1 MLTDGQ
7 WAVPEPLFQEE
18 RTGAGR
24 SQVHTE
30 REVLN
35 GILWGFTRE
44 PRGRIARQIS
54 IAIHLLQK
62 IQQVGERR
70 KVQKNSGGPGEA
82 HRR

>member
-35 GILWGFTRE
+35 GILWGVHTGAAWTDCPKDFHRHPPATE
-44 PRGRIARQIS
+44 DSA
-54 IAIHLLQK
+54 
-62 IQQVGERR
+62 
-70 KVQKNSGGPGEA
+70 SG
-82 HRR
+82 